1 VESHHSAE
9 PRSVKETLS
18 GPNAREWIDTM
29 KDEKESMRTNQDWD
43 LVILPVDTKLM
54 GINGFSRSSEK
65 QMDLLTTYS
74 GALNVGHQ
82 I

>member
-1 VESHHSAE
+1 MESHHSAE

-43 LVILPVDTKLM
+43 LVVLPIRHKAIGNKWVLKIKRKAD
-54 GINGFSRSSEK
+54 GFIN
-65 QMDLLTTYS
+65 Y
-74 GALNVGHQ
+74 V
-82 I
+82 